1 MGSSLSQLIAVLSR
15 HYGVVSSRAPKD
27 AFQLLLW
34 EYVGYLADDETRAA
48 AFAELKAVVGLK
60 PSEVAAAPLTVLAT
74 IARVG
79 GSIAV
84 AQRAARMR
92 HVAVTV
98 RDQYD
103 GTLRGVLG
111 LPYAEARR
119 ALKGFPSI
127 GPPGADKI
135 LLLTGAQPVLALD
148 SNALRVLLRL
158 GYGRE
163 HKNYATSYASAQ
175 TAAIESLPRAIPA
188 LTAACVMLRHHGRQL
203 CRRTHPSCTICPIKK
218 SCPFGGGERRTA

>member
-1 MGSSLSQLIAVLSR
+1 MGASLKQLIATLGR
-15 HYGVVSSRAPKD
+15 HYAPRPSLAPKD
-27 AFQLLLW
+27 PFQLLLW
-34 EYVGYLADDETRAA
+34 EYVAYLADDETRAS
-48 AFAELKAVVGLK
+48 AFAELKATVGLK
-60 PSEVAAAPLTVLAT
+60 PAEVAAAPLPVLSA
-74 IARVG
+74 IARLG

-92 HVAVTV
+92 DTAVTV
-98 RDQYD
+98 RDNFR
-103 GTLRGVLG
+103 GSLRGFLR

-127 GPPGADKI
+127 GSPGADKI
-135 LLLTGAQPVLALD
+135 LLLTESQPVLALD

-175 TAAIESLPRAIPA
+175 SEAAAALPKTIPA
-188 LTAACVMLRHHGRQL
+188 LRTASLLLQHHGREL
-203 CRRTHPSCTICPIKK
+203 CRRSHPKCAICPVQA
-218 SCPFGGGERRTA
+218 SCPFGGGSRRE